1 MPVFENLSAKLQ
13 GVFKNLRNRG
23 KLTEKDVDLALKEVR
38 MALLEADVNFKVV
51 KDFVARVR
59 ARAVGE
65 EVLAS
70 LTPAQ
75 QVIKIVHEELTD
87 LMGGQSSKITF
98 APKPPTLI
106 MLVGLQGSGKTTTC
120 GKLAALLRRQGRKPL
135 LAAADVYRPA
145 AIRQLQVLG
154 SQLNIEVFT
163 LGDKVDPADIAAG
176 AMERAKS
183 FGYDTVILDT
193 AGRLHIDDEMMVEL
207 ERIRARV
214 LPHEVLLVVD
224 AMTGQDAVNVATT
237 FNQRMGIDGVVLTKL
252 DGDARGGAALSVRAV
267 TGKPIKFV
275 ATGEK
280 LDALEQFHPDRMS
293 SRILGMGDVLTIIER
308 AQEAFDAEQAR
319 KMEEK
324 LRKQQFTLE
333 DFLNQLQDV
342 RKMGPLDQLLGM
354 IPGLG
359 KAKALKDLQVSEKEL
374 GKVEAIIRSMTPE
387 ERRNPSMIDGSRK
400 RRIAAG
406 SGTKVQDVNALLKQ
420 FEQTRKMIKQISDAS
435 RRRGP
440 LGKMPF
446 MP

>member
-1 MPVFENLSAKLQ
+1 M
-13 GVFKNLRNRG
+13 
-23 KLTEKDVDLALKEVR
+23 
-38 MALLEADVNFKVV
+38 
-51 KDFVARVR
+51 
-59 ARAVGE
+59 
-65 EVLAS
+65 
-70 LTPAQ
+70 
-75 QVIKIVHEELTD
+75 
-87 LMGGQSSKITF
+87 
-98 APKPPTLI
+98 
-106 MLVGLQGSGKTTTC
+106 
-120 GKLAALLRRQGRKPL
+120 
-135 LAAADVYRPA
+135 
-145 AIRQLQVLG
+145 
-154 SQLNIEVFT
+154 
-163 LGDKVDPADIAAG
+163 
-176 AMERAKS
+176 
-183 FGYDTVILDT
+183 
-193 AGRLHIDDEMMVEL
+193 
-207 ERIRARV
+207 
-214 LPHEVLLVVD
+214 
-224 AMTGQDAVNVATT
+224 
-237 FNQRMGIDGVVLTKL
+237 
-252 DGDARGGAALSVRAV
+252 DGDARSGAALSVRAV

-359 KAKALKDLQVSEKEL
+359 KAKALKDLQVSEKEF

>member
-1 MPVFENLSAKLQ
+1 M
-13 GVFKNLRNRG
+13 
-23 KLTEKDVDLALKEVR
+23 
-38 MALLEADVNFKVV
+38 
-51 KDFVARVR
+51 
-59 ARAVGE
+59 
-65 EVLAS
+65 
-70 LTPAQ
+70 
-75 QVIKIVHEELTD
+75 
-87 LMGGQSSKITF
+87 
-98 APKPPTLI
+98 
-106 MLVGLQGSGKTTTC
+106 
-120 GKLAALLRRQGRKPL
+120 
-135 LAAADVYRPA
+135 
-145 AIRQLQVLG
+145 
-154 SQLNIEVFT
+154 
-163 LGDKVDPADIAAG
+163 
-176 AMERAKS
+176 
-183 FGYDTVILDT
+183 
-193 AGRLHIDDEMMVEL
+193 
-207 ERIRARV
+207 
-214 LPHEVLLVVD
+214 
-224 AMTGQDAVNVATT
+224 
-237 FNQRMGIDGVVLTKL
+237 
-252 DGDARGGAALSVRAV
+252 RAV

-342 RKMGPLDQLLGM
+342 RKMGPLDQLLGHDSG
-354 IPGLG
+354 PGQG
-359 KAKALKDLQVSEKEL
+359 QGPEGPAGQREGEL